1 MQGEVAEELF
11 YRNVSGL
18 FLPMDMRFAR
28 IRRNVKVK
36 GFGEYDIVADDEGR
50 VLVIEVK
57 NKLSKRLVDE
67 YFPKTLPSFYWSS
80 TTYAFYTYIAW
91 GVNFYDGYD
100 SNFHKVNS

>member
-1 MQGEVAEELF
+1 
-11 YRNVSGL
+11 
-18 FLPMDMRFAR
+18 MDMRFAR

-67 YFPKTLPSFYWSS
+67 FMQKNRNSKRTPKLTKE
-80 TTYAFYTYIAW
+80 I
-91 GVNFYDGYD
+91 
-100 SNFHKVNS
+100 